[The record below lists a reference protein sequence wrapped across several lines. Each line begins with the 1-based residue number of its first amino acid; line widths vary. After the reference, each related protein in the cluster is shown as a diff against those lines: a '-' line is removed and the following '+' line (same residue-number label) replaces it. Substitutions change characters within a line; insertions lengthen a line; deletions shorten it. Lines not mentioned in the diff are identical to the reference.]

1 VASGRSRDNGSCGAL
16 VAAAVVLAALG
27 SGLSLTTTGD
37 IWLALPV
44 LAGLVAAVVWLARS
58 VSGPKTP
65 IARELASRFEVVRAM
80 SGPQFENFVADLFR
94 AMGHGATM
102 LGGAGDQGVDIVV
115 SYRGER
121 VAVQCKNYRRAV
133 GNKPV
138 QEVFAGA
145 RHHGCKQAW
154 VVAPAGYTRG
164 AYELAS
170 STGVSLYDASS
181 IGQWIRQVDRLEKE
195 RAKEGR
201 PTRPDAGGGGA
212 IEEARGRAS
221 WYPHPDDPN

>member
-1 VASGRSRDNGSCGAL
+1 

-27 SGLSLTTTGD
+27 SGLSLTTSGD
-37 IWLALPV
+37 TWLALLV
-44 LAGLVAAVVWLARS
+44 LVGILAAAVWLVRS

-65 IARELASRFEVVRAM
+65 TARELARRFEMVRAM
-80 SGPQFENFVADLFR
+80 SGPQFEVFVAELFR

-115 SYRGER
+115 SYHGER

-145 RHHGCKQAW
+145 RHHGCQQAW

-170 STGVSLYDASS
+170 STGVSLHDASS
-181 IGQWIRQVDRLEKE
+181 IGQWIRQVDELEKK
-195 RAKEGR
+195 RANEGR
-201 PTRPDAGGGGA
+201 APRSDAGDAGNERA
-212 IEEARGRAS
+212 IEEARKGAS
-221 WYPHPDDPN
+221 WYPHPDDPT

>member
-1 VASGRSRDNGSCGAL
+1 

-27 SGLSLTTTGD
+27 SGLSLTTNGN
-37 IWLALPV
+37 IWLALLV
-44 LAGLVAAVVWLARS
+44 LVGIVAAAVWLARS
-58 VSGPKTP
+58 VSGPKTLT
-65 IARELASRFEVVRAM
+65 ARELARRFEIVRTM
-80 SGPQFENFVADLFR
+80 SGPQFELFVADLFR

-115 SYRGER
+115 RYHGER

-145 RHHGCKQAW
+145 RHHGCQQAW

-170 STGVSLYDASS
+170 STGVSLYDANS
-181 IGQWIRQVDRLEKE
+181 IGQWIRQVDKLEKK
-195 RAKEGR
+195 RANEGR
-201 PTRPDAGGGGA
+201 PARSDVKDAGNEDAVG
-212 IEEARGRAS
+212 EARKRAS
-221 WYPHPDDPN
+221 WYPHPDDPT

>member
-1 VASGRSRDNGSCGAL
+1 

-27 SGLSLTTTGD
+27 SGLSLTTNGD
-37 IWLALPV
+37 IWLALLV
-44 LAGLVAAVVWLARS
+44 LVGIVAAAVWLARS

-65 IARELASRFEVVRAM
+65 TARELARRFEIVRTM
-80 SGPQFENFVADLFR
+80 SGPQFELFAADLFR
-94 AMGHGATM
+94 AMGHGTTM

-115 SYRGER
+115 SYHGER

-145 RHHGCKQAW
+145 RHHGCQQAW

-170 STGVSLYDASS
+170 STGVSLHDANS
-181 IGQWIRQVDRLEKE
+181 IGQWIRQVDKLEKK
-195 RAKEGR
+195 RANEGR
-201 PTRPDAGGGGA
+201 PARSDARDAGNEDAVG
-212 IEEARGRAS
+212 EARKRAS
-221 WYPHPDDPN
+221 WYPHPDDPT